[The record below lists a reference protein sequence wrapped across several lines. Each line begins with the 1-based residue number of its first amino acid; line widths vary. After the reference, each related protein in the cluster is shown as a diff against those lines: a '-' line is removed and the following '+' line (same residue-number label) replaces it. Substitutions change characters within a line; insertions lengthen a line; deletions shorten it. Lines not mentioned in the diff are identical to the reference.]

1 MHGLQHGGIALGH
14 DDGAVHPDAVRGV
27 RLVLGDLDAV
37 VLLEVGLRHEL
48 AGHQH
53 VAVLQVVHA
62 GLQVQDLLQLHFGT
76 LEAPAFQDLAE
87 LADALFVRAG
97 GLAHVE
103 MVAHHHDV
111 AAVQRAR
118 AHDAL
123 HVLVVEELAHGRLD
137 LVLLAVA
144 AVGARV
150 RDDGAAAGDDSGIL
164 DEAGVGEL
172 LEGGQDGHFDAA
184 LLEGRDVVVMLLEG
198 FLVIRLA
205 EFGRGGDAL
214 DHGLGG
220 AADDD
225 VGELGHDGSFRERS
239 FPFAS
244 YGAYCILYIVYNQEE
259 TGSFSEL
266 LKRGWWVS
274 FGDG

>member
-1 MHGLQHGGIALGH
+1 
-14 DDGAVHPDAVRGV
+14 
-27 RLVLGDLDAV
+27 
-37 VLLEVGLRHEL
+37 
-48 AGHQH
+48 
-53 VAVLQVVHA
+53 
-62 GLQVQDLLQLHFGT
+62 
-76 LEAPAFQDLAE
+76 
-87 LADALFVRAG
+87 
-97 GLAHVE
+97 
-103 MVAHHHDV
+103 
-111 AAVQRAR
+111 
-118 AHDAL
+118 
-123 HVLVVEELAHGRLD
+123 
-137 LVLLAVA
+137 
-144 AVGARV
+144 
-150 RDDGAAAGDDSGIL
+150 
-164 DEAGVGEL
+164 
-172 LEGGQDGHFDAA
+172 
-184 LLEGRDVVVMLLEG
+184 MLLEG

-274 FGDG
+274 FGDGEGHAGPRIPSGDDACRNASANAAEPPCMRGKRANAR